1 MNLRPDDP
9 FGVAL
14 LQKVDGGSRL
24 TYNCLVSDQDGQIPY
39 TCPIYIREGAI
50 IPKISVRDYIP
61 DPSLPT
67 QPPNPI
73 TLHIYPGKDNEY
85 DMYLD
90 DGISR
95 QSAPSHDYVP
105 ATSSRTGGYGI
116 AHDLVPALIDPKAGS
131 AFVHVKISQTTTH
144 VSAEDD
150 SIASRVNRRIWIRA
164 PWRGQVDGG
173 LEKIIGTEYTVVLW
187 HEQLTSLGSVVVSS
201 DKQLEYKTDT
211 GVRATIV
218 TVPVDLAHSENGVTV
233 SVGFDA

>member
-1 MNLRPDDP
+1 
-9 FGVAL
+9 
-14 LQKVDGGSRL
+14 
-24 TYNCLVSDQDGQIPY
+24 
-39 TCPIYIREGAI
+39 
-50 IPKISVRDYIP
+50 
-61 DPSLPT
+61 
-67 QPPNPI
+67 
-73 TLHIYPGKDNEY
+73 
-85 DMYLD
+85 MYLD